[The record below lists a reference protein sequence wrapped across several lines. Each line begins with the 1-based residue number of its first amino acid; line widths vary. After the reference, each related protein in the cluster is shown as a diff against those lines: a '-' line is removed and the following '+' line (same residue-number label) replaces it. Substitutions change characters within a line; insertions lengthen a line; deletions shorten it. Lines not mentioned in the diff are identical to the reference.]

1 MRLLPAILLLAI
13 ATPLASCDDRQSTL
27 PIALARDRSMQ
38 MRDVKV
44 GLGAPAQEGSQITAH
59 YEGKFPDGTVFMST
73 RKQGKTHSWT
83 IGDGTV
89 IMGMDEGVRG
99 MRKGG
104 VRIIKLPP
112 EMHWGNGG
120 YGGVIPPDTW
130 IEFKIE
136 MLSVR

>member
-1 MRLLPAILLLAI
+1 MRWVLAILLFGAALPI
-13 ATPLASCDDRQSTL
+13 ASCDDRRSTL
-27 PIALARDRSMQ
+27 PIAVARDRSMQ
-38 MRDVKV
+38 VRDIKV
-44 GLGAPAQEGSQITAH
+44 GLGAPAGEGSNITVH
-59 YEGKFPDGTVFMST
+59 YEGVFPDGTVFMST
-73 RKQGKTHSWT
+73 RKQGKTHSWK

-89 IMGMDEGVRG
+89 IYGMDQGVRG